1 MLFALLVFLQFR
13 FANFTGGFS
22 LWGHFWSIHEDY
34 TIKLFIQLTN
44 IENYLKIFSK
54 TIYSILLFGT
64 FQFENIVNLFPDYLK
79 NLENVK
85 LFQIRAERYYDLNLN
100 YIFIVSL
107 IHFLTT
113 YKFIKIID
121 SKKV

>member
-1 MLFALLVFLQFR
+1 M
-13 FANFTGGFS
+13 S
-22 LWGHFWSIHEDY
+22 
-34 TIKLFIQLTN
+34 
-44 IENYLKIFSK
+44 SK

-64 FQFENIVNLFPDYLK
+64 FQFENIINLFPDYLK

-85 LFQIRAERYYDLNLN
+85 LFQIRAERYYDLNFN